1 VLRTVTFSDAKVA
14 ELVNANFVSA
24 WFNRSP
30 GFCDGDD
37 KAEKSIFGQ
46 SHEAFTTKNI
56 CTFILTPDGRV
67 FHYVAGYLSPKLF
80 LRFLDDALA
89 LRRAGFDDQM
99 KIKPDGAQALQR
111 IHADRAA
118 AREKDARSTEQLYGP
133 AEGSYRGA
141 VHRHNE
147 TCTWILAEAS
157 RYFARVHR
165 YWEKTS
171 QLPDLQDLRYKY
183 LYGNI
188 FSEEGA
194 GAQKIAVD
202 PAVIVFR

>member
-1 VLRTVTFSDAKVA
+1 MLRTVTFSDAKVA
-14 ELVNANFVSA
+14 EVVNANFVSA

-30 GFCDGDD
+30 GFCNGDD
-37 KAEKSIFGQ
+37 KAEKSIFEH
-46 SHEAFTTKNI
+46 SNEAFTTKNI
-56 CTFILTPDGRV
+56 CTFILTPEGRV

-89 LRRAGFDDQM
+89 LRRAGFDERM
-99 KIKPDGAQALQR
+99 KLKTDGAQALR
-111 IHADRAA
+111 SIHADRAA
-118 AREKDARSTEQLYGP
+118 AREKEAKTPGQLVGP
-133 AEGSYRGA
+133 AEGSYQGA
-141 VHRHNE
+141 VHRHSE
-147 TCTWILAEAS
+147 ACSWILAEAS
-157 RYFARVHR
+157 GYVARVHR
-165 YWEKTS
+165 FWEKTAA
-171 QLPDLQDLRYKY
+171 LPDLQDVRYKY